1 MQLREYQTRA
11 LDMLYA
17 WFGKNATGH
26 PVLNMPGGSGKSVVI
41 ASLAKDALQNW
52 PDTRILMLV
61 HSKELIL
68 QNADKLRKLWPGA
81 PLGIYS
87 ASVGRRDLGEP
98 ITYAGIGSVA
108 KRAKE
113 IGHIDLC
120 IIDEVHA
127 VSTAESG
134 IYRKLIGDL
143 LEINPSMRIVGLS
156 ASPYRLGQ
164 GLITEGP
171 TAIFSEILEPVSI
184 EELVFKTHLV
194 PLRSKITKH
203 KLDTDGLHKR
213 QGEYIASEMEAKFNT
228 DDHNS
233 AVVQEIIEKA
243 SNRAHWL
250 IFCSGVAHSESVAEC
265 LRAAGIAAEALDATH
280 SKTERERK
288 LADFESGRMRAIC
301 SVGILTTGYDFPALD
316 CIAFLRSTMSP
327 GLYLQMAVRGMRPHA
342 GKADCLVLDFAGVVE
357 THGPITS
364 VRTPTRNNDNAG
376 NGEAPVK
383 VCEQCSEICAISAKK
398 CSACGYEFPAPDPKP
413 LVLRDDDIM
422 GGGEKVF
429 DVASWVW
436 RKHISRTSGKEMLSC
451 TYYGSALSSKPITE
465 YFPILHEGYAGSKA
479 LQVIANIAT
488 SAGADLSDVNTFE
501 QSESLDYIAASIN
514 KGRPPRAV
522 MYKIDGKFVRI
533 YSRSWEPRHEHEF
546 V

>member
-11 LDMLYA
+11 IEMLYA
-17 WFGKNATGH
+17 WFEKNHTGH

-52 PDTRILMLV
+52 PETRILMLV

-87 ASVGRRDLGEP
+87 ASVGRRQLDEP

-127 VSTAESG
+127 VSTTESG
-134 IYRKLIGDL
+134 NYRKMIADL
-143 LEINPSMRIVGLS
+143 LEINPGMRIVGLS

-184 EELVFKTHLV
+184 EELVYKNHLV
-194 PLRSKITKH
+194 PLRSKLTSH
-203 KLDTDGLHKR
+203 KLETKGLHKR
-213 QGEYIASEMEAKFNT
+213 QGDFIPSEMEAKFNT
-228 DDHNS
+228 ADHNQ
-233 AVVQEIIEKA
+233 AVVQEIINKA
-243 SNRAHWL
+243 KDRSHWL
-250 IFCSGVAHSESVAEC
+250 IFCSGVAHSDAVAKCFVDFGISAES
-265 LRAAGIAAEALDATH
+265 LDGTH
-280 SKTERERK
+280 AKSERERK
-288 LADFESGRMRAIC
+288 ISEFESGKIRALC

-327 GLYLQMAVRGMRPHA
+327 GLYLQMAVRGMRIHSD
-342 GKADCLVLDFAGVVE
+342 KTDCLVLDFAGVVE
-357 THGPITS
+357 THGPITAVQPPRKGS
-364 VRTPTRNNDNAG
+364 SEPG
-376 NGEAPVK
+376 PPPVK
-383 VCEQCSEICAISAKK
+383 LCDQCNELVHISAKE
-398 CSACGYEFPAPDPKP
+398 CPACGFQFPPPQEKAYT
-413 LVLRDDDIM
+413 LRNDDIM
-422 GGGEKVF
+422 GVEGKDLEV
-429 DVASWVW
+429 SEWMW
-436 RKHISRTSGKEMLSC
+436 RKYVSKASGKEMLAC
-451 TYYGSALSSKPITE
+451 TYYGGLSDKPITSYHAIMHDGFAGQRARVE
-465 YFPILHEGYAGSKA
+465 LAQIAHNASAALDYAA
-479 LQVIANIAT
+479 
-488 SAGADLSDVNTFE
+488 ADLEDMANAMN
-501 QSESLDYIAASIN
+501 IG
-514 KGRPPRAV
+514 KPPSTIE
-522 MYKIDGKFVRI
+522 YKMDGKFARI
-533 YSRSWEPRHEHEF
+533 LNRSW

>member
-1 MQLREYQTRA
+1 MQLREYQSRA

-17 WFGKNATGH
+17 WFEKNHSGH

-87 ASVGRRDLGEP
+87 ASVGKRQLDEP

-134 IYRKLIGDL
+134 IYRKLIADL
-143 LEINPSMRIVGLS
+143 LEINPAMRLVGLS

-194 PLRSKITKH
+194 PLRSKVTKH

-250 IFCSGVAHSESVAEC
+250 IFCSGVAHSEAVAEC
-265 LRAAGIAAEALDATH
+265 LRLAGIPAEALDATH
-280 SKTERERK
+280 SKSERERK
-288 LADFESGRMRAIC
+288 LADFESGKLRALC
-301 SVGILTTGYDFPALD
+301 NVGILTTGYDFSALD

-327 GLYLQMAVRGMRPHA
+327 GLYLQMAVRGMRPHP
-342 GKADCLVLDFAGVVE
+342 GKTDCLVLDFAGVVA
-357 THGPITS
+357 THGPITA
-364 VRTPTRNNDNAG
+364 VQPPKRGGDG

-383 VCEQCSEICAISAKK
+383 VCDNCGELCHLSLRECP
-398 CSACGYEFPAPDPKP
+398 ACGAQFPEPERKK
-413 LVLRDDDIM
+413 LTLHDDDIM
-422 GGGEKVF
+422 GLEGQELE
-429 DVASWVW
+429 VASWMW
-436 RKHISRTSGKEMLSC
+436 RKHISKASGKQMLAC
-451 TYYGSALSSKPITE
+451 TYYGPGLAGAAVTEYLPILHDGYAGDKAMRQLSTMADAAGAYLGGASGLDTDQGLEYMAAQMRSSKPPQRIE
-465 YFPILHEGYAGSKA
+465 Y
-479 LQVIANIAT
+479 
-488 SAGADLSDVNTFE
+488 
-501 QSESLDYIAASIN
+501 
-514 KGRPPRAV
+514 R
-522 MYKIDGKFVRI
+522 MDGKFHRVLR
-533 YSRSWEPRHEHEF
+533 RVWA
-546 V
+546 

>member
-17 WFGKNATGH
+17 WFEKNATGH

-41 ASLAKDALQNW
+41 ASLVKDALQNW
-52 PDTRILMLV
+52 PETRILMLV

-87 ASVGRRDLGEP
+87 ASIGKRELEQP

-108 KRAKE
+108 KRASE

-134 IYRKLIGDL
+134 TYRKLISDL
-143 LEINPSMRIVGLS
+143 LKINPVMRIVGLS

-164 GLITEGP
+164 GVITEGP

-203 KLDTDGLHKR
+203 KLDADGLHKR

-233 AVVQEIIEKA
+233 AVVQEIINKA
-243 SNRAHWL
+243 SSREHWL
-250 IFCSGVAHSESVAEC
+250 IFCSGVAHSEAVAEC
-265 LRAAGIAAEALDATH
+265 LRDAGISAEALDATH
-280 SKTERERK
+280 NKSERERK
-288 LADFESGRMRAIC
+288 LADFESGKLRALC
-301 SVGILTTGYDFPALD
+301 NVGILTTGYDFPALD

-327 GLYLQMAVRGMRPHA
+327 GLYLQMAVRGMRTYP
-342 GKADCLVLDFAGVVE
+342 GKTDCLVLDFAGVVA
-357 THGPITS
+357 THGPITA
-364 VRTPTRNNDNAG
+364 VQPPKKGGEG

-383 VCEQCSEICAISAKK
+383 VCDNCGELCAISVSV
-398 CSACGYEFPAPDPKP
+398 CPACGTSFPAPEVSKMM
-413 LVLRDDDIM
+413 LRNDDIM
-422 GGGEKVF
+422 GLEGTDLEVT
-429 DVASWVW
+429 AWSW
-436 RKHISRTSGKEMLSC
+436 RRHTSRASGKDMLAV
-451 TYYGSALSSKPITE
+451 TYYGALSDTPITE
-465 YFPILHEGYAGSKA
+465 YLTVLHDGYAADKA
-479 LQVIANIAT
+479 MRLLLTMAN
-488 SAGADLSDVNTFE
+488 SGGV
-501 QSESLDYIAASIN
+501 SLVGIEGLEAIAAKMNSA
-514 KGRPPRAV
+514 KAPSLV
-522 MYKIDGKFVRI
+522 EFKKDGKFYRVI
-533 YSRSWEPRHEHEF
+533 KRSWE
-546 V
+546 

>member
-113 IGHIDLC
+113 LGHIDLC

-134 IYRKLIGDL
+134 IYRKLISDL
-143 LEINPSMRIVGLS
+143 LETNPAMRIVGLS

-171 TAIFSEILEPVSI
+171 TSIFAEILEPVSI

-194 PLRSKITKH
+194 PLRSKVTKH

-233 AVVQEIIEKA
+233 AVVQEIIEMA

-250 IFCSGVAHSESVAEC
+250 IFCSGVAHSEAVAEC

-280 SKTERERK
+280 SKAERERK
-288 LADFESGRMRAIC
+288 LADFESGKLRALC
-301 SVGILTTGYDFPALD
+301 NVGILTTGYDFPALD

-342 GKADCLVLDFAGVVE
+342 GKADCLVLDFAGVVS
-357 THGPITS
+357 THGPITN
-364 VRTPTRNNDNAG
+364 VQPPKKGGDG
-376 NGEAPVK
+376 NGEAPLK
-383 VCEQCSEICAISAKK
+383 VCENCDELVHISVMVCPACQNPFPVKEAKK
-398 CSACGYEFPAPDPKP
+398 
-413 LVLRDDDIM
+413 LQLHNDDIM
-422 GGGEKVF
+422 GLDGQELEVT
-429 DVASWVW
+429 SWAW
-436 RKHISRTSGKEMLSC
+436 REHISKASGKQMLAV
-451 TYYGSALSSKPITE
+451 TYYGSLSDTPITE
-465 YFPILHEGYAGSKA
+465 YFPIAHDGYAGQMAVQKLITIA
-479 LQVIANIAT
+479 ERAQVVRGGLNVQTMIEMVQNLNNAT
-488 SAGADLSDVNTFE
+488 
-501 QSESLDYIAASIN
+501 
-514 KGRPPRAV
+514 PPGVIEYR
-522 MYKIDGKFVRI
+522 KDGKFFKVTR
-533 YSRSWEPRHEHEF
+533 RKWE
-546 V
+546 

>member
-11 LDMLYA
+11 LEMLYA
-17 WFGKNATGH
+17 WFEKNAIGH

-52 PDTRILMLV
+52 PETRILMLV

-134 IYRKLIGDL
+134 IYRKLIADL
-143 LEINPSMRIVGLS
+143 LEINPAMRIVGLS

-194 PLRSKITKH
+194 PLRSKITMH

-228 DDHNS
+228 DDHNQ

-243 SNRAHWL
+243 ISRKHWL
-250 IFCSGVAHSESVAEC
+250 IFCSGVAHSEAVAEC

-280 SKTERERK
+280 SKSERERK
-288 LADFESGRMRAIC
+288 LADFESGKMRAIC
-301 SVGILTTGYDFPALD
+301 SIGIMTTGYDFPALD

-342 GKADCLVLDFAGVVE
+342 GKADCMVLDFAGVVE
-357 THGPITS
+357 THGPITAVQPPKKGS
-364 VRTPTRNNDNAG
+364 SGD
-376 NGEAPVK
+376 GEAPVK
-383 VCEQCSEICAISAKK
+383 VCDECGELVHISAMV
-398 CSACGYEFPAPDPKP
+398 CPACGALFPEPVKKSMS
-413 LVLRDDDIM
+413 LRNDDIM
-422 GGGEKVF
+422 GLSGKDL
-429 DVASWVW
+429 DVSSWTW
-436 RKHISRTSGKEMLSC
+436 RKHISKASGKEMLAV
-451 TYYGSALSSKPITE
+451 TYYGGLSDPAVTE
-465 YFPILHEGYAGSKA
+465 YLAVTHDGYAGQRARKNFAEIAHKA
-479 LQVIANIAT
+479 GVIFDY
-488 SAGADLSDVNTFE
+488 SFADLHD
-501 QSESLDYIAASIN
+501 IA
-514 KGRPPRAV
+514 KQMTEGTPPQIIE
-522 MYKIDGKFVRI
+522 YKKDGKFFTVI
-533 YSRSWEPRHEHEF
+533 LNKW
-546 V
+546 

>member
-1 MQLREYQTRA
+1 VAKIELREYQSRA
-11 LDMLYA
+11 LSMLYA
-17 WFGKNATGH
+17 WFEKNTTGH

-87 ASVGRRDLGEP
+87 ASVGKRDLSEP

-134 IYRKLIGDL
+134 IYRKLISDL
-143 LEINPSMRIVGLS
+143 LEINQAMRIVGLS
-156 ASPYRLGQ
+156 ASPYRLGH
-164 GLITEGP
+164 GLITEGQ

-203 KLDTDGLHKR
+203 KLETDGLHKR

-243 SNRAHWL
+243 GNRNHWL
-250 IFCSGVAHSESVAEC
+250 IFCSGVAHSEAVAEC
-265 LRAAGIAAEALDATH
+265 FRSAGIAAESLDATH
-280 SKTERERK
+280 SKPERERK
-288 LADFESGRMRAIC
+288 LADFESGKMRAIC

-327 GLYLQMAVRGMRPHA
+327 GLYLQMAVRGMRPHP

-357 THGPITS
+357 MHGPITT
-364 VRTPTRNNDNAG
+364 VQPPKKGGDG
-376 NGEAPVK
+376 DGEAPVK
-383 VCEQCSEICAISAKK
+383 VCDNCSELVHISAKE
-398 CSACGYEFPAPDPKP
+398 CPACGAPFPEPEKKK
-413 LVLRDDDIM
+413 LELRNVDIM
-422 GGGEKVF
+422 GMEGKDFEVT
-429 DVASWVW
+429 SWSW
-436 RKHISRTSGKEMLSC
+436 RRHISKASGNLMLAC
-451 TYYGSALSSKPITE
+451 TYYGSLSDKPITE
-465 YFPILHEGYAGSKA
+465 YLPVLNDGYAGQMA
-479 LQVIANIAT
+479 LQKLVAIAEKCE
-488 SAGADLSDVNTFE
+488 ADLSRVNILE
-501 QSESLDYIAASIN
+501 GSEALDYIVIQMGKAKHPNFIEY
-514 KGRPPRAV
+514 R
-522 MYKIDGKFVRI
+522 MDGKFFKVVR
-533 YSRSWEPRHEHEF
+533 RTWDETPGA
-546 V
+546 

>member
-1 MQLREYQTRA
+1 MKLREYQTRA

-17 WFGKNATGH
+17 WFEKNATGH

-52 PDTRILMLV
+52 PETRILMLV

-87 ASVGRRDLGEP
+87 ASVGKRQLEEP

-134 IYRKLIGDL
+134 IYRKLISDL
-143 LEINPSMRIVGLS
+143 LEINPAMRIVGLS

-194 PLRSKITKH
+194 PLRSKITRH

-233 AVVQEIIEKA
+233 AVVQEIINKA
-243 SNRAHWL
+243 SSRAHWL
-250 IFCSGVAHSESVAEC
+250 IFCSGVAHSEAVAEC
-265 LRAAGIAAEALDATH
+265 LRLAGIPAEALDATH
-280 SKTERERK
+280 SKSERERR
-288 LADFESGRMRAIC
+288 LADFESGKLRALC
-301 SVGILTTGYDFPALD
+301 NVGILTTGYDFPALD

-327 GLYLQMAVRGMRPHA
+327 GLYLQMAVRGMRPHP

-357 THGPITS
+357 THGPITAVQPPKKGS
-364 VRTPTRNNDNAG
+364 SGD
-376 NGEAPVK
+376 GEAPVK
-383 VCEQCSEICAISAKK
+383 VCDECGELVHISAMV
-398 CSACGYEFPAPDPKP
+398 CPACGALFPEPVKKSM
-413 LVLRDDDIM
+413 VLRNDDIM
-422 GGGEKVF
+422 GLEGTDMEVT
-429 DVASWVW
+429 SWNW
-436 RKHISRTSGKEMLSC
+436 RKHTSKASGKDMLAV
-451 TYYGSALSSKPITE
+451 TYYGNLSDAPITE
-465 YFPILHEGYAGSKA
+465 YLPIAHDGYAGQRAMGQLLS
-479 LQVIANIAT
+479 LAT
-488 SAGADLSDVNTFE
+488 SAS
-501 QSESLDYIAASIN
+501 IAPGGLNVATMDEMAAN
-514 KGRPPRAV
+514 MNEATPPKFIEFR
-522 MYKIDGKFVRI
+522 KDGKFFRVMK
-533 YSRSWEPRHEHEF
+533 RSWE
-546 V
+546 

>member
-134 IYRKLIGDL
+134 IYRKLIADL
-143 LEINPSMRIVGLS
+143 LEINPAMRIVGLS

-243 SNRAHWL
+243 SSRKHWL
-250 IFCSGVAHSESVAEC
+250 IFCSGVAHSEAVAEC

-280 SKTERERK
+280 SKAERERK
-288 LADFESGRMRAIC
+288 LADFESGKLRALC
-301 SVGILTTGYDFPALD
+301 NVGILTTGYDFPALD

-327 GLYLQMAVRGMRPHA
+327 GLYLQMAVRGMRPHPN
-342 GKADCLVLDFAGVVE
+342 KADCLVLDFAGVVE
-357 THGPITS
+357 MHGPITNVQPPKKS
-364 VRTPTRNNDNAG
+364 SSDG
-376 NGEAPVK
+376 EGEAPVK
-383 VCEQCSEICAISAKK
+383 VCDACGELVHISAMT
-398 CSACGYEFPAPDPKP
+398 CPACGAAFPEPVKKAM
-413 LVLRDDDIM
+413 VLRNDDIM
-422 GGGEKVF
+422 GLEGKELEVT
-429 DVASWVW
+429 AWAW
-436 RKHISRTSGKEMLSC
+436 REHTSKASGKQLLAV
-451 TYYGSALSSKPITE
+451 TYYGGLSDAPITE
-465 YFPILHEGYAGSKA
+465 YLPILHEGYAGQRAMS
-479 LQVIANIAT
+479 LLLSIAN
-488 SAGADLSDVNTFE
+488 S
-501 QSESLDYIAASIN
+501 ASIVDGGLN
-514 KGRPPRAV
+514 VQTMIEMVQNMNNATPPKLIEFR
-522 MYKIDGKFVRI
+522 KDGKFFRVLK
-533 YSRSWEPRHEHEF
+533 RSWE
-546 V
+546 

>member
-1 MQLREYQTRA
+1 MAKIELRDYQLRA
-11 LDMLYA
+11 LSMLYD
-17 WFGKNATGH
+17 WFEKNTTGN

-52 PDTRILMLV
+52 PETRILMLV
-61 HSKELIL
+61 HSRELIL

-87 ASVGRRDLGEP
+87 ASVGKRQLEEP

-108 KRAKE
+108 KRAKQ

-127 VSTAESG
+127 VSTTENG
-134 IYRKLIGDL
+134 IYRKLISDL

-194 PLRSKITKH
+194 PLRSKITEH
-203 KLDTDGLHKR
+203 KLETDGLHKR

-228 DDHNS
+228 DDHNH
-233 AVVQEIIEKA
+233 AVVKEIIEKA

-250 IFCSGVAHSESVAEC
+250 IFCSGTAHSEAVAKC
-265 LRAAGIAAEALDATH
+265 MRDAGIAAEALDATH
-280 SKTERERK
+280 SKAERERK

-327 GLYLQMAVRGMRPHA
+327 GLYLQMAVRGMRPHP
-342 GKADCLVLDFAGVVE
+342 GKTDCLVLDFAGVVA
-357 THGPITS
+357 THGPITAVQPPKKAGS
-364 VRTPTRNNDNAG
+364 G

-383 VCEQCSEICAISAKK
+383 VCPSCAELCAISARH
-398 CSACGYEFPAPDPKP
+398 CDACGHEFPPPPPKK
-413 LVLRDDDIM
+413 LELRSDDIM
-422 GGGEKVF
+422 GQQGS
-429 DVASWVW
+429 DVRVTAWHW
-436 RKHISRTSGKEMLSC
+436 RPHISRASGKEMLSI
-451 TYYGSALSSKPITE
+451 TYYAGMADPPITE
-465 YFPILHEGYAGSKA
+465 YLPILHEGYAGMKA
-479 LQVIANIAT
+479 MDQVISMAK
-488 SAGADLSDVNTFE
+488 LSGVVLGQDI
-501 QSESLDYIAASIN
+501 SLDTLAA
-514 KGRPPRAV
+514 
-522 MYKIDGKFVRI
+522 KF
-533 YSRSWEPRHEHEF
+533 SRSTPPQQIEVKRDGRYFRVLRRQW
-546 V
+546 

>member
-17 WFGKNATGH
+17 WFEKNATGH

-134 IYRKLIGDL
+134 IYRKLIADL
-143 LEINPSMRIVGLS
+143 LEINPGMRIVGLS

-194 PLRSKITKH
+194 PLRSKVTKH
-203 KLDTDGLHKR
+203 KLETDGLHKR

-243 SNRAHWL
+243 SDRAHWL
-250 IFCSGVAHSESVAEC
+250 VFCSGVAHSEAVAEC
-265 LRAAGIAAEALDATH
+265 LRVAGIPAEALDATH
-280 SKTERERK
+280 SKSERERK
-288 LADFESGRMRAIC
+288 IADFESGKLRALC
-301 SVGILTTGYDFPALD
+301 NVGILTTGYDFPALD

-357 THGPITS
+357 MHGPITNVQPPKKS
-364 VRTPTRNNDNAG
+364 AG
-376 NGEAPVK
+376 DGEGEAPVK
-383 VCEQCSEICAISAKK
+383 VCDACGELVHISAMT
-398 CSACGYEFPAPDPKP
+398 CPACGAAFPEPVKKA
-413 LVLRDDDIM
+413 LVLRNDDIM
-422 GGGEKVF
+422 GLEGKELEVSAWAWKEHTSK
-429 DVASWVW
+429 A
-436 RKHISRTSGKEMLSC
+436 SGKQMLAV
-451 TYYGSALSSKPITE
+451 TYYGGLSDAPITE
-465 YFPILHEGYAGSKA
+465 YLPILHEGYAGQRAMSQ
-479 LQVIANIAT
+479 LVSMAN
-488 SAGADLSDVNTFE
+488 S
-501 QSESLDYIAASIN
+501 ASIVEGGLN
-514 KGRPPRAV
+514 VQTMIEMVQNLNNATPPKVVEFR
-522 MYKIDGKFVRI
+522 KDGKFFRVMK
-533 YSRSWEPRHEHEF
+533 RSWE
-546 V
+546 

>member
-113 IGHIDLC
+113 LGHIDLC

-134 IYRKLIGDL
+134 IYRKLLADL
-143 LEINPSMRIVGLS
+143 LETNPAMRIVGLS

-171 TAIFSEILEPVSI
+171 TAIFSEILDPVSI

-194 PLRSKITKH
+194 PLRSKVTKH

-233 AVVQEIIEKA
+233 AVVQEIIEMA

-250 IFCSGVAHSESVAEC
+250 IFCSGVAHSEAVAEC

-280 SKTERERK
+280 SKAERERK
-288 LADFESGRMRAIC
+288 LADFESGKLRALC
-301 SVGILTTGYDFPALD
+301 NVGILTTGYDFPALD

-342 GKADCLVLDFAGVVE
+342 GKADCLVLDFAGVVAS
-357 THGPITS
+357 HGPITN
-364 VRTPTRNNDNAG
+364 VQPPKKGGDG
-376 NGEAPVK
+376 NGEAPLK
-383 VCEQCSEICAISAKK
+383 VCENCDELVHISVMVCPACQHPFPVKEAKR
-398 CSACGYEFPAPDPKP
+398 
-413 LVLRDDDIM
+413 LQLHNDDIM
-422 GGGEKVF
+422 GLDGQELEVT
-429 DVASWVW
+429 SWTW
-436 RKHISRTSGKEMLSC
+436 RWHTSKASGKQMLAV
-451 TYYGSALSSKPITE
+451 TYYGSLSDGPITE
-465 YFPILHEGYAGSKA
+465 YLPILHDGYAGQMA
-479 LQVIANIAT
+479 LQKLIGIARSANCVNAVLYSKGHDIAI
-488 SAGADLSDVNTFE
+488 E
-501 QSESLDYIAASIN
+501 IN
-514 KGRPPRAV
+514 KQSTPPSMIEYR
-522 MYKIDGKFVRI
+522 KDGKFFKVTR
-533 YSRSWEPRHEHEF
+533 RKWE
-546 V
+546 

>member
-1 MQLREYQTRA
+1 MQLREYQSRA

-17 WFGKNATGH
+17 WFEKNSTGH

-52 PDTRILMLV
+52 PETRILMLV

-87 ASVGRRDLGEP
+87 ASVGKRQLEEP

-108 KRAKE
+108 KRAKQ

-127 VSTAESG
+127 VSTTENG
-134 IYRKLIGDL
+134 IYRKLISDL
-143 LEINPSMRIVGLS
+143 LEINPDMRIVGLS

-228 DDHNS
+228 DDHNQ

-243 SNRAHWL
+243 SSRKHWL
-250 IFCSGVAHSESVAEC
+250 IFCSGVAHSEAVAKC
-265 LRAAGIAAEALDATH
+265 LRASGIAAEALDATH
-280 SKTERERK
+280 SKSERERK
-288 LADFESGRMRAIC
+288 LVDFESGRMRAIC

-342 GKADCLVLDFAGVVE
+342 GKSDCLVLDFAGVVA
-357 THGPITS
+357 THGPITA
-364 VRTPTRNNDNAG
+364 VQPPKKAGDG

-383 VCEQCSEICAISAKK
+383 VCDNCGELCAISVAVCPACLHPFPEPERKK
-398 CSACGYEFPAPDPKP
+398 LE
-413 LVLRDDDIM
+413 LRNDDIM
-422 GGGEKVF
+422 GLEGKDLEVT
-429 DVASWVW
+429 SWNW
-436 RKHISRTSGKEMLSC
+436 RRHISKASGKEMLSC
-451 TYYGSALSSKPITE
+451 TYYGSLSDKPITE
-465 YFPILHEGYAGSKA
+465 YLPVLHDGYAGERAMQQLFKMANSSGAHLAEAERMGDSEGLEYLAVQMSNSQPPKA
-479 LQVIANIAT
+479 I
-488 SAGADLSDVNTFE
+488 E
-501 QSESLDYIAASIN
+501 
-514 KGRPPRAV
+514 
-522 MYKIDGKFVRI
+522 YKMDGKFHRVLK
-533 YSRSWEPRHEHEF
+533 RSWT
-546 V
+546 

>member
-1 MQLREYQTRA
+1 
-11 LDMLYA
+11 
-17 WFGKNATGH
+17 
-26 PVLNMPGGSGKSVVI
+26 VVI

-52 PDTRILMLV
+52 PETRILMLV

-87 ASVGRRDLGEP
+87 ASVGKRQLEEP

-134 IYRKLIGDL
+134 IYRKLIADL
-143 LEINPSMRIVGLS
+143 LEINPAMRIVGLS

-228 DDHNS
+228 DDHNQ

-250 IFCSGVAHSESVAEC
+250 IFCSGVAHSEAVAEC

-280 SKTERERK
+280 SKAERERK
-288 LADFESGRMRAIC
+288 LADFESGKLRALC
-301 SVGILTTGYDFPALD
+301 NVGILTTGYDFPALD

-357 THGPITS
+357 AHGPITAVQPPKKGS
-364 VRTPTRNNDNAG
+364 SGD
-376 NGEAPVK
+376 GEAPVK
-383 VCEQCSEICAISAKK
+383 VCDECGELVHISVMT
-398 CSACGYEFPAPDPKP
+398 CPACGALFPEPVKKAM
-413 LVLRDDDIM
+413 VLRNDDIM
-422 GGGEKVF
+422 GLEGTDM
-429 DVASWVW
+429 DVTGWNW
-436 RKHISRTSGKEMLSC
+436 RKHTSKASGKDMLAV
-451 TYYGSALSSKPITE
+451 TYYGGLSDPPITE
-465 YFPILHEGYAGSKA
+465 YLPIAHDGYAGQRAMS
-479 LQVIANIAT
+479 LLLSIAN
-488 SAGADLSDVNTFE
+488 S
-501 QSESLDYIAASIN
+501 ASIVPGGLN
-514 KGRPPRAV
+514 VKTLEDMVQNMNEATPPKFIEFR
-522 MYKIDGKFVRI
+522 KDGKFFRVMK
-533 YSRSWEPRHEHEF
+533 RSWE
-546 V
+546 

>member
-1 MQLREYQTRA
+1 MQLRDYQARA
-11 LDMLYA
+11 IEMLYA
-17 WFGKNATGH
+17 WFEKNKSGH
-26 PVLNMPGGSGKSVVI
+26 PVLNMPGGSGKSLVI

-68 QNADKLRKLWPGA
+68 QNADKLRRLWPGA

-87 ASVGRRDLGEP
+87 ASVGKRQLDEP

-120 IIDEVHA
+120 IIDEVHV

-134 IYRKLIGDL
+134 IYRKLIADL
-143 LEINPSMRIVGLS
+143 LEINPAMRIVGLS

-194 PLRSKITKH
+194 PLRSKVTKH

-243 SNRAHWL
+243 SSRKHWL
-250 IFCSGVAHSESVAEC
+250 IFCTGIAHSEAVAEC
-265 LRAAGIAAEALDATH
+265 MRAAGISAEALDAKH
-280 SKTERERK
+280 SKAERERK
-288 LADFESGRMRAIC
+288 LSDFESGKLRALC
-301 SVGILTTGYDFPALD
+301 NVGILTTGYDFPPLD
-316 CIAFLRSTMSP
+316 CIIFLRATMSP
-327 GLYLQMAVRGMRPHA
+327 GLYLQMAVRGMRPSA
-342 GKADCLVLDFAGVVE
+342 GKLDCLVLDFAGVVA
-357 THGPITS
+357 THGPITAI
-364 VRTPTRNNDNAG
+364 TPPSKKAG
-376 NGEAPVK
+376 ESKKGEAPTK
-383 VCEQCSEICAISAKK
+383 ICEICGEICAPNARSCPACGGLFPEPAKK
-398 CSACGYEFPAPDPKP
+398 QLA
-413 LVLRDDDIM
+413 LRNDDIM
-422 GGGEKVF
+422 GIEGTDFEIT
-429 DVASWVW
+429 SWNW
-436 RKHISRTSGKEMLSC
+436 RTHISRASGKLMLAC
-451 TYYGSALSSKPITE
+451 AYYGSLSDQPITE
-465 YFPILHEGYAGSKA
+465 YLPVLHDGYAGQRAMQK
-479 LQVIANIAT
+479 LFTIAK
-488 SAGADLSDVNTFE
+488 SAGADLAHALRME
-501 QSESLDYIAASIN
+501 GEAGLGYIGVQMNNATPPSSIEY
-514 KGRPPRAV
+514 RL
-522 MYKIDGKFVRI
+522 DGKFFRVINR
-533 YSRSWEPRHEHEF
+533 RWE
-546 V
+546 

>member
-17 WFGKNATGH
+17 WFKNNATGH

-41 ASLAKDALQNW
+41 ASLAKDALQKW

-87 ASVGRRDLGEP
+87 ASVGKRDLGEP

-108 KRAKE
+108 KRAKGL
-113 IGHIDLC
+113 GHIDLC

-134 IYRKLIGDL
+134 IYRKLIADL
-143 LEINPSMRIVGLS
+143 LEINPAMRIVGLS
-156 ASPYRLGQ
+156 ASPYRLGH

-213 QGEYIASEMEAKFNT
+213 QGEYIASEMQAKFNT

-243 SNRAHWL
+243 NSRKHWL
-250 IFCSGVAHSESVAEC
+250 IFCSGVAHSEAVAEC
-265 LRAAGIAAEALDATH
+265 LRASGIAAEALDATH
-280 SKTERERK
+280 SKAERERK

-327 GLYLQMAVRGMRPHA
+327 GLYLQMAVRGMRPHP

-357 THGPITS
+357 THGPITA
-364 VRTPTRNNDNAG
+364 VQPPKKAG
-376 NGEAPVK
+376 SGEGEAPVK
-383 VCEQCSEICAISAKK
+383 VCDTCNELCPISARQ
-398 CSACGYEFPAPDPKP
+398 CPACGAEFPEAKEKTFT
-413 LVLRDDDIM
+413 LRDDDIM
-422 GGGEKVF
+422 GIEAQELEVTE
-429 DVASWVW
+429 WNW
-436 RKHISRTSGKEMLSC
+436 RKHVSKASGKEMLAV
-451 TYYGSALSSKPITE
+451 TYYGALSDKPITE
-465 YFPILHEGYAGSKA
+465 YLPINHEGYAGQKA
-479 LQVIANIAT
+479 LERLIEAKRQSHAP
-488 SAGADLSDVNTFE
+488 NTE
-501 QSESLDYIAASIN
+501 EPSLDGIADAMNRGVAPTTIT
-514 KGRPPRAV
+514 
-522 MYKIDGKFVRI
+522 YKQDGKFYRVLT
-533 YSRSWEPRHEHEF
+533 RSWQ
-546 V
+546 

>member
-1 MQLREYQTRA
+1 MAKIELREYQSRA
-11 LDMLYA
+11 LSMLYA
-17 WFGKNATGH
+17 WFEKNAVGH

-68 QNADKLRKLWPGA
+68 QNADKLRKLWSGA

-87 ASVGRRDLGEP
+87 ASVGKRQIGEP

-127 VSTAESG
+127 VSTSESG
-134 IYRKLIGDL
+134 IYRKLIADL
-143 LEINPSMRIVGLS
+143 LEINPAMRIVGLS
-156 ASPYRLGQ
+156 ASPYRLGH

-203 KLDTDGLHKR
+203 KLETEGLHKR

-233 AVVQEIIEKA
+233 AVVHEIIEKA
-243 SNRAHWL
+243 SNRNHWL
-250 IFCSGVAHSESVAEC
+250 IFCSGVAHSEAVAQC
-265 LRAAGIAAEALDATH
+265 LREAGITAEALDATH
-280 SKTERERK
+280 SKSERERK
-288 LADFESGRMRAIC
+288 LADFESGKMQAIC

-327 GLYLQMAVRGMRPHA
+327 GLYLQMAVRGMRPHSE
-342 GKADCLVLDFAGVVE
+342 KIDCLVLDFAGVVA
-357 THGPITS
+357 THGPITA
-364 VRTPTRNNDNAG
+364 VQPPTKSGDG

-383 VCEQCSEICAISAKK
+383 VCDNCDELCPISARE
-398 CSACGYEFPAPDPKP
+398 CPACGHAFPEPERKK
-413 LVLRDDDIM
+413 LQLHDDDIM
-422 GGGEKVF
+422 GVEGTDMAVTQ
-429 DVASWVW
+429 WTW
-436 RKHISRTSGKEMLSC
+436 RKHISKASGKEMVAC
-451 TYYGSALSSKPITE
+451 TYYGCLSDPAITE
-465 YFPILHEGYAGSKA
+465 YFPVLHEGYAGQMAAQRVAS
-479 LQVIANIAT
+479 IAQQ
-488 SAGADLSDVNTFE
+488 AGAHLTGR
-501 QSESLDYIAASIN
+501 QSLDETVIYLNQAQHPSEIE
-514 KGRPPRAV
+514 
-522 MYKIDGKFVRI
+522 YKRDGKFFRVIDRK
-533 YSRSWEPRHEHEF
+533 WNHEQTA
-546 V
+546 